1 MKGANQGSEY
11 RNRFNPEK
19 EYHRDS
25 VVPKER
31 KMKKKE
37 MNYQYNYW
45 YLRSFIYKLIWNK

>member
-19 EYHRDS
+19 EYHRDTDVS
-25 VVPKER
+25 KER
-31 KMKKKE
+31 KLKKKE

-45 YLRSFIYKLIWNK
+45 Y